1 MWRLSPG
8 IVLEDSLIPMHAESR
23 RCLSSE
29 KLLVSEHRNIPFR
42 RVNRQLSA
50 ARIRKSAS
58 SGWIEFST
66 RLPSVSTPSV
76 RPRLINIRELE
87 NFVERA

>member
-1 MWRLSPG
+1 
-8 IVLEDSLIPMHAESR
+8 MHAESR

-29 KLLVSEHRNIPFR
+29 KHLVSEHRNIPFR
-42 RVNRQLSA
+42 RVNRQLSRGA
-50 ARIRKSAS
+50 HQESAS

-87 NFVERA
+87 NFIERA